1 MRRLL
6 KSSLLAMTAAVSTA
20 LPGGAAAKPR
30 DARPNVIVIIAD
42 DLGYGDTGAYGSP
55 IVRTPNIDAL
65 ARDGVRFTQ
74 AYATHPVCS
83 PSRAALMAGRVQTRF
98 GYEFNP
104 AGRDRVKGVS
114 RAERLLPQLMRDK
127 GYQTAI
133 IGKWHLGQP
142 IGYHPLDR
150 GFDSFF
156 GLLGGAT
163 SFLTRYASGDG
174 SYMPPGAGLS
184 FGQAEGITVDADASE
199 EQVMAQLRRGSPIL
213 RDRREVEVADYLTDA
228 FTTAAVDLIGQQ
240 RDRPLFLY
248 LAHPAPHTPLQAT
261 RKYMDRYAHITDPG
275 KRVYAAMVSA
285 LDDSIGAIRAKLVET
300 GQADNTLIIFTSDN
314 GCARYVLGAC
324 TNAPLSGFKRD
335 HLEGGIRIP
344 FIAVWPGRIPRGVV
358 SDQVVSNLDILPTAV
373 SGARGRVPAT
383 AEGLDL
389 VRLMAR
395 AARQPVPRT
404 LYWRSGP
411 NFAIRDGNWKLWI
424 ANRRDPAAPIMTETA
439 LVPDGTKA
447 TVSALGQHVMLYDL
461 ATDPGEKRNVA
472 EANPQVVAQLRAKL
486 ARWDRGNTDPQWTS
500 MRQTTMRYDNQDLMV
515 YP

>member
-1 MRRLL
+1 MRHLL
-6 KSSLLAMTAAVSTA
+6 KSSLLAMTAITA
-20 LPGGAAAKPR
+20 TAMPGTLAAKPKPP
-30 DARPNVIVIIAD
+30 RPNIIVIIAD
-42 DLGYGDTGAYGSP
+42 DLGYGDTGTYGSP
-55 IVRTPNIDAL
+55 IVKTPNIDAL
-65 ARDGVRFTQ
+65 ARDGIRFTQ
-74 AYATHPVCS
+74 AYSTHPVCS
-83 PSRAALMAGRVQTRF
+83 PSRAALMAGRAQTRF

-114 RAERLLPQLMRDK
+114 RKERLLPQLLQDR
-127 GYQTAI
+127 GYETAM

-142 IGYHPLDR
+142 TGYHPLDR
-150 GFDSFF
+150 GFQSYF

-163 SFLTRYASGDG
+163 SFLTRYGPGDG

-184 FGQAEGITVDADASE
+184 FGQAEGITINTGTSE
-199 EQVMAQLRRGSPIL
+199 EQAMTQLRQASPIL
-213 RDRREVEVADYLTDA
+213 RDRQEAEVADYLTDA
-228 FTTAAVDLIGQQ
+228 FTTAAVDLIGQK

-285 LDDSIGAIRAKLVET
+285 LDDSIGAIRAKLVDT

-324 TNAPLSGFKRD
+324 SNAPLSGFKRD

-344 FIAVWPGRIPRGVV
+344 FIAVWPGRIPRGIV

-373 SGARGRVPAT
+373 TGAQGQVPAS
-383 AEGLDL
+383 AEGVDL

-404 LYWRSGP
+404 LYWRAGP

-424 ANRRDPAAPIMTETA
+424 ANRYDPSTPTMTETT
-439 LVPDGTKA
+439 LVPDGTQA
-447 TVSALGQHVMLYDL
+447 TISALGQHIMLYDL
-461 ATDPGEKRNVA
+461 ASDPGEKRNVA
-472 EANPQVVAQLRAKL
+472 AANPQVVARLRAKL
-486 ARWDRGNTDPQWTS
+486 AQWDRGNVSAQWTS
-500 MRQTTMRYDNQDLMV
+500 MRQTSMRYDNQELMV

>member
-1 MRRLL
+1 MRRSLR
-6 KSSLLAMTAAVSTA
+6 SSCLIIVGAAVAAQSA
-20 LPGGAAAKPR
+20 SVAAKQR

-104 AGRDRVKGVS
+104 AGRDRVTGVS
-114 RAERLLPQLMRDK
+114 QRERLLPQLMRDK

-142 IGYHPLDR
+142 TGYHPLDR

-163 SFLTRYASGDG
+163 SFLTRYGPGDG

-184 FGQAEGITVDADASE
+184 FGQAEGISVDADASE

-213 RDRREVEVADYLTDA
+213 RDRQEVEVSEYLTDA
-228 FTTAAVDLIGQQ
+228 FTGAAVNLIGQK

-261 RKYMDRYAHITDPG
+261 QKYLDRYVHIVDPG

-324 TNAPLSGFKRD
+324 SNAPLSGFKRD

-344 FIAVWPGRIPRGVV
+344 FIAVWPGRIPANVV
-358 SDQVVSNLDILPTAV
+358 SDQVVSNLDILPTAI
-373 SGARGRVPAT
+373 SGARGGIPAT

-389 VRLMAR
+389 VRLIAR

-424 ANRRDPAAPIMTETA
+424 ANRRDPTAPIMTETA
-439 LVPDGTKA
+439 FVPDGTKA

-461 ATDPGEKRNVA
+461 ATDPSEKRNVA
-472 EANPQVVAQLRAKL
+472 AVHPEVVARLRAKL
-486 ARWDRGNTDPQWTS
+486 ARWDRGNVAPQWTS
-500 MRQTTMRYDNQDLMV
+500 MRQTMIRYDNQDLMV